1 MAFSRRSFLLGASGA
16 FGLAASATA
25 LDKFSLLE
33 RAALA
38 APTGLT
44 GYRALVCVFLQGG
57 NDANNM
63 IIPLAGVGGAT
74 YATYAQVRDSAA
86 NIGILDTDLTPL
98 NPPLTGQAAFGLHP
112 SMPKLAG
119 LYTTDKKLAF
129 VTNVG
134 SIRDTLGTTTQF
146 QDQSENLFSH
156 SDQQAAAAM
165 GVANPAAR
173 SVTSGWGGRAA
184 DLVTLNNPVQPGPNL
199 RYPEV
204 TFFGG
209 IPVYGSGPVTKSLA
223 IPENGKLQ
231 IDPTGSAPLNRIRTA
246 ALGSMQSTLLDYG
259 AVAGAY
265 STIFDGGRAFAAGRT
280 DAIAGIPAGALTII
294 NQAFTGVTGSLGVQL
309 RQIAIDMVAGA
320 STETA
325 SGKVG
330 LGMKRQI
337 FAAAL
342 GGFDTHSDELATHE
356 DLYSQLDDA
365 LYAFHTSIAQINAA
379 AFPTVQPILETLF
392 TQSDFARTFKPNSTG
407 GSDHGWGSHMIVL
420 GDSVVGGKMY
430 GTFPSLTIGGIDDVG
445 EGRWLP
451 TTSVDQY
458 ANTLTRWFGITS
470 VADQNTMF
478 PNLVNFPTK
487 KLGFL
492 G

>member
-33 RAALA
+33 RAAQA

-63 IIPLAGVGGAT
+63 IIPIGGVGGAS
-74 YATYAQVRDSAA
+74 YATYSAVRTTAD
-86 NIGILDTDLTPL
+86 IGIAQADLLPL
-98 NPPLTGQAAFGLHP
+98 NPAGLPVAPFGLHP
-112 SMPKLAG
+112 SMPKLAA
-119 LYTTDKKLAF
+119 LYNTDKKLAF
-129 VTNVG
+129 AVNVG
-134 SIRDTLGTTTQF
+134 NIRDTLATKTQY

-165 GVANPAAR
+165 GVANPTAR
-173 SVTSGWGGRAA
+173 SVTTGWGGRAA

-209 IPVYGSGPVTKSLA
+209 IPVYGSGAATKSLA
-223 IPENGKLQ
+223 IPDNGKLQ
-231 IDPTGSAPLNRIRTA
+231 IDSTGSGPLNRIRATA
-246 ALGSMQSTLLDYG
+246 LASMQSTLLDSG
-259 AVAGAY
+259 DIGSAY
-265 STIFDGGRAFAAGRT
+265 STIFDGGRAFAVART
-280 DAIAGIPAGALTII
+280 DAIAGVPAAAMTII
-294 NQAFTGVTGSLGVQL
+294 NQSFSTVAGTLGAQL

-320 STETA
+320 STETVA
-325 SGKVG
+325 GKAG

-342 GGFDTHSDELATHE
+342 GGFDTHTDELATHE
-356 DLYSQLDDA
+356 DLYKQLDDA
-365 LYAFHTSIAQINAA
+365 LSAFHSAIASINTAA
-379 AFPTVQPILETLF
+379 LPTVQPILETLF
-392 TQSDFARTFKPNSTG
+392 TQSDFARTFQPNSSG
-407 GSDHGWGSHMIVL
+407 GSDHGWGSHMMVL
-420 GDSVVGGKMY
+420 GDSVVGGRLY
-430 GTFPSLTIGGIDDVG
+430 GTFPSLTLGGTDDVG

-451 TTSVDQY
+451 STSVDQY
-458 ANTLTRWFGITS
+458 ANTLSRWFGITAA
-470 VADQNTMF
+470 ADQNAMF
-478 PNLVNFPTK
+478 PNLVNFPNK